1 MTLLKLD
8 PKVRSIIRW
17 LASNTIAWPLGLL
30 VAIILSHLIVNIFH
44 PEETNLIDGLCLG
57 LGIGFAQ
64 WQVLKT
70 LMRINILWLSCFLF
84 VAH

>member
-17 LASNTIAWPLGLL
+17 LASNTIAWPLELL

-44 PEETNLIDGLCLG
+44 PEETNLIVSLCLG